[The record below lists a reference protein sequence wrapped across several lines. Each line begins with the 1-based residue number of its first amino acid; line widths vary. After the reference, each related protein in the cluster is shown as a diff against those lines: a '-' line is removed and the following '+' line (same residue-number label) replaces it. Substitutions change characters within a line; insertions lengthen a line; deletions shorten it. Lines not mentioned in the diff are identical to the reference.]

1 MATQHE
7 PDPTP
12 TTIESRIRPVTRL
25 DSDGAYRS
33 ADGRWTFLRH
43 ETDPRPK
50 RWFAYL
56 DDTDF
61 PANSGDGHTSLR
73 EVGEW
78 ARKQRIPAAS
88 DTPVDGD

>member
-1 MATQHE
+1 MR
-7 PDPTP
+7 
-12 TTIESRIRPVTRL
+12 SRVRPLVRL

-56 DDTDF
+56 DGQEF
-61 PANSGDGHTSLR
+61 PANHGEGHTSLR
-73 EVGEW
+73 EVGQW
-78 ARKQRIPAAS
+78 AEKYPIPARPDNPEGQA
-88 DTPVDGD
+88 